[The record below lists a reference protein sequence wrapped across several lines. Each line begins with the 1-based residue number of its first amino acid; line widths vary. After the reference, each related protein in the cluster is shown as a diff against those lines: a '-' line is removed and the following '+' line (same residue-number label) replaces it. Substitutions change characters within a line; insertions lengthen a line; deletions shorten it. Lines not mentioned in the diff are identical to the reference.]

1 MSLALAGASPLTAG
15 GVLFSLVFD
24 VAGPAG
30 SSSPVAF
37 QRAEINEGQVSVQ
50 TGDGLVTVVQRAALP
65 FTPGWNLLALPLSP
79 VSAFHAQSLLDEV
92 NAHGGA
98 CSEIDRWLNG
108 GWDAHISGL
117 PFNDFAVEPGKGYF
131 LKCTATSQWA
141 LDGFA
146 FEAAVP
152 VALQPG
158 WNLMGLPHPQMGYT
172 AQSMLD
178 AIASQGGA
186 CSEVDRW
193 LNGGWDAHI
202 GGLPFNNFAVAPDKG
217 YFIKCSQPSTFVPS

>member
-1 MSLALAGASPLTAG
+1 M
-15 GVLFSLVFD
+15 LFSLVFD

-37 QRAEINEGQVSVQ
+37 QRAELNEGQIGVQ
-50 TGDGLVTVVQRAALP
+50 IERRLGHRSAARCPDAYAGMEPARSAPVPSQCLP
-65 FTPGWNLLALPLSP
+65 RPIA
-79 VSAFHAQSLLDEV
+79 ARQV
-92 NAHGGA
+92 NGHGGA

-108 GWDAHISGL
+108 GWDAHINNL

-131 LKCTATSQWA
+131 LKCTATSQWT
-141 LDGFA
+141 LEGFA
-146 FEAAVP
+146 FAAAVP
-152 VALQPG
+152 VALRPG
-158 WNLMGLPHPQMGYT
+158 WNLIGLPHPQSGYT

-178 AIASQGGA
+178 AIAAQDGT

-202 GGLPFNNFAVAPDKG
+202 GGLPFNNFVVAPDRG
-217 YFIKCSQPSTFVPS
+217 YFVKCSQGTTFVPN